1 MDRQTTQRPAVLEEL
16 TTTQLT
22 ALLRQ
27 FDESDRVSFDGHIA
41 SYGLDQATGD
51 GLWSWFDGGGS
62 EYLEEPVGPDDHVRG
77 PEDAAATVV
86 VYGDYE
92 CPDTR
97 HALGSLRALE
107 HRIGD
112 RFRMVYRHFPRRD
125 RHPNAQAAAEL
136 AEEAADWGAFWKVH
150 DHLVDSQGAL
160 EPVNLTAYAAQFG
173 ITGDREDDGRVVA
186 GHRYTERVED
196 DLRGGLRSGVFD
208 TPTVYVNGRRYNGGY
223 DMDALLAAI
232 QLAR

>member
-1 MDRQTTQRPAVLEEL
+1 MDRQAMQRPAVLDDL

-22 ALLRQ
+22 ELLRQ
-27 FDESDRVSFDGHIA
+27 FDEGDRVSFDGHVA
-41 SYGLDQATGD
+41 SYGLDTATGD
-51 GLWSWFDGGGS
+51 GLWDWFDGDGTA
-62 EYLEEPVGPDDHVRG
+62 YLAEPVGPDDHVRG

-97 HALGSLRALE
+97 EALGAIKALE
-107 HRIGD
+107 QRIGD

-136 AEEAADWGAFWKVH
+136 AEAAAERGAFWEVH
-150 DHLVDSQGAL
+150 DHLIANQGAL
-160 EPVNLTAYAAQFG
+160 GPDRLNEYAAQFG
-173 ITGDREDDGRVVA
+173 ITSEGGDGRVEA
-186 GHRYTERVED
+186 GHRYVDRVED

-208 TPTVYVNGRRYNGGY
+208 TPAIYVNGRRHAGGY
-223 DMDALLAAI
+223 DTNTLLAAI